1 MSVNIAT
8 MGKFKDCCGVVTVG
22 GGAPP
27 YRRDEQ
33 HVVPFIRVQQVDIID
48 IKVFDKHKIDIKL
61 VDN

>member
-8 MGKFKDCCGVVTVG
+8 MGKFKDCCGVVAVG

-33 HVVPFIRVQQVDIID
+33 RVVPFIRVQQVDIID